1 MIMYNS
7 WIQTVRPL
15 FLASG
20 WYELATFVLTS
31 IQNLLLGAI
40 NHLWYRLGQC
50 FLLLLEQI
58 VTNYDLKQH
67 TFVTLQ
73 SEM

>member
-1 MIMYNS
+1 MYNS
-7 WIQTVRPL
+7 WIKTGRPL
-15 FLASG
+15 FLASD

-31 IQNLLLGAI
+31 IQNVLLGAI
-40 NHLWYRLGQC
+40 FHLCYRLGQC

-58 VTNYDLKQH
+58 VANYDLKQH